1 MPHTHSLYVN
11 IYIYE
16 VCVYISFSDVVV
28 VILSEEGPTE
38 KTLGPDH
45 KSVSKLV
52 IANTYSEVVS
62 EMY

>member
-1 MPHTHSLYVN
+1 MSAYIY

-16 VCVYISFSDVVV
+16 VYVYISFPDVVV
-28 VILSEEGPTE
+28 VILSEEGPTG

-52 IANTYSEVVS
+52 IANTYSEAVS
-62 EMY
+62 